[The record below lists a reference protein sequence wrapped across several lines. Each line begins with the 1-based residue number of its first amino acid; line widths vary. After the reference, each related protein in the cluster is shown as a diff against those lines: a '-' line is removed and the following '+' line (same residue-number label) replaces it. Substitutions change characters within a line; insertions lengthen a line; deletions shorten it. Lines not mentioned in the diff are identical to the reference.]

1 MSLRGNLGEF
11 SALETLQLIG
21 QQQKTGTLDV
31 RSGRRFRAFAF
42 AAGKLVALVPETERE
57 PEPLLTTL
65 TALGWIQ
72 ADRVRALQSSGAAAG
87 LESLR
92 PHCPVTGDLLEEVR
106 RTVLQGRLDDVLLWS
121 RGRFHFK
128 ADIVP
133 SSDWPPLPLE
143 EMLLESMRRLD
154 ETAELHAAGLRPETV
169 PQCDDAPVP
178 PPVLESPAYWIA
190 PALLPRCDG
199 RKNLRRIGA
208 ALALAE
214 YDILVTVQALER
226 LGRLRLRRRGPTGR
240 AVVEPLRLPHPA
252 APLHLALAVSAAI
265 ACGFGA
271 RALTARVTAPAA
283 AAIIEERARFEDERA
298 IRQLLDVYLRREG
311 GYPSTLGDLVRAGL
325 WPERFAGR
333 LELFQY
339 RPSSEKRGYALKGLT
354 RDG

>member
-21 QQQKTGTLDV
+21 QQQKTGTLEV

-42 AAGKLVALVPETERE
+42 AAGQLIALVPETERE
-57 PEPLLTTL
+57 PEPFLATL
-65 TALGWIQ
+65 TALGWIP
-72 ADRVRALQSSGAAAG
+72 ADRARVLQSSGAAAG

-92 PHCPVTGDLLEEVR
+92 PHCPVAGDLLEEVR
-106 RTVLQGRLDDVLLWS
+106 RTVLQGWLDEVLLWS
-121 RGRFHFK
+121 RGHFRFQP
-128 ADIVP
+128 DVVP

-199 RKNLRRIGA
+199 RRNLRRIGS

-226 LGRLRLRRRGPTGR
+226 LGRLRLRHHGPTGT
-240 AVVEPLRLPHPA
+240 AVAEPLRMPHPT
-252 APLHLALAVSAAI
+252 APLHLALAVGAAI

-271 RALTARVTAPAA
+271 RAVTAKVTGPAA
-283 AAIIEERARFEDERA
+283 AAVIERRARFEDERA
-298 IRQLLDVYLRREG
+298 VRQLLEVHLRRQG
-311 GYPSTLGDLVRAGL
+311 SYPPALGDLVREGL
-325 WPERFAGR
+325 WPERLAGR
-333 LELFQY
+333 LELLQY
-339 RPSSEKRGYALKGLT
+339 HRSADTRGYTLN
-354 RDG
+354 

>member
-21 QQQKTGTLDV
+21 QQQKTGTLEV

-42 AAGKLVALVPETERE
+42 VTGKLVALVPETERE
-57 PEPLLTTL
+57 PEPLLATL

-72 ADRVRALQSSGAAAG
+72 ADRARAVQSAGAAAG

-92 PHCPVTGDLLEEVR
+92 PHCPVAGDLLEEVR
-106 RTVLQGRLDDVLLWS
+106 RTVLQGRLDEVLLWS
-121 RGRFHFK
+121 RGRFRFQ
-128 ADIVP
+128 ADVVP

-154 ETAELHAAGLRPETV
+154 ETAELHASGLRPETV
-169 PQCDDAPVP
+169 PQCDDAPGP

-199 RKNLRRIGA
+199 RKSLRRIGA

-214 YDILVTVQALER
+214 YDILITVQALER
-226 LGRLRLRRRGPTGR
+226 LGRLRLRHRGPTG
-240 AVVEPLRLPHPA
+240 ASVVEPLRLPHPT

-271 RALTARVTAPAA
+271 RVVTAKVTGPAA
-283 AAIIEERARFEDERA
+283 TAVIEERARFDDERA
-298 IRQLLDVYLRREG
+298 VRHLLEVYHHRHGR
-311 GYPSTLGDLVRAGL
+311 YPSALVDLMGEGL

-339 RPSSEKRGYALKGLT
+339 HPSADTHGYWLN
-354 RDG
+354 

>member
-21 QQQKTGTLDV
+21 QQQKTGTLEV

-42 AAGKLVALVPETERE
+42 AAGRLVALVPETERE
-57 PEPLLTTL
+57 AEPLLATL

-72 ADRVRALQSSGAAAG
+72 ADRARALQSSGAAAG

-92 PHCPVTGDLLEEVR
+92 PHCPVAGDLLEEVR
-106 RTVLQGRLDDVLLWS
+106 RTVLQGRLDEVLLWS
-121 RGRFHFK
+121 RGRFRFQ
-128 ADIVP
+128 ADVVP

-169 PQCDDAPVP
+169 PRCDDAPVP
-178 PPVLESPAYWIA
+178 PPVLESPANWIA
-190 PALLPRCDG
+190 HALLPRCDG
-199 RKNLRRIGA
+199 RKNLRRLGS

-226 LGRLRLRRRGPTGR
+226 LGRLRLRHHGPTGTPV
-240 AVVEPLRLPHPA
+240 AEPLRLPQAA

-265 ACGFGA
+265 ACGFVA
-271 RALTARVTAPAA
+271 RAFTATVTGPAA
-283 AAIIEERARFEDERA
+283 TAVIEERARFEDERA
-298 IRQLLDVYLRREG
+298 VRQLLEVYLRREG
-311 GYPSTLGDLVRAGL
+311 NYPSALGDLVNEGV
-325 WPERFAGR
+325 WPARFAGR
-333 LELFQY
+333 LERFHY
-339 RPSSEKRGYALKGLT
+339 RPSPGRREYVLKDSARHG
-354 RDG
+354 

>member
-21 QQQKTGTLDV
+21 QQQKTGTLEV

-42 AAGKLVALVPETERE
+42 AAGKLVTVVPETERE
-57 PEPLLTTL
+57 PDPLLATL
-65 TALGWIQ
+65 TALGWLP
-72 ADRVRALQSSGAAAG
+72 ADRARTLQTSGAASG

-92 PHCPVTGDLLEEVR
+92 PHCPVAGDLLEEVR
-106 RTVLQGRLDDVLLWS
+106 RTVLQGRLDEVLLWS
-121 RGRFHFK
+121 RGRFRFN
-128 ADIVP
+128 ADVVP
-133 SSDWPPLPLE
+133 ASDWPQLPLE

-199 RKNLRRIGA
+199 RKNLRRLGT

-226 LGRLRLRRRGPTGR
+226 LGRLRLRHRGPTG
-240 AVVEPLRLPHPA
+240 ASVIEPLRLPHPA

-271 RALTARVTAPAA
+271 RAVTAKVTGPAA
-283 AAIIEERARFEDERA
+283 TAVFQERARFDDERA
-298 IRQLLDVYLRREG
+298 VRHLLEVYRHRHGTYPAALADLIRD
-311 GYPSTLGDLVRAGL
+311 GL
-325 WPERFAGR
+325 WPEGSAGR
-333 LELFQY
+333 LGVFQY
-339 RPSSEKRGYALKGLT
+339 RASADATGYALN
-354 RDG
+354 

>member
-21 QQQKTGTLDV
+21 QQQKTGTLEV

-42 AAGKLVALVPETERE
+42 TAGQLVALVPETERE
-57 PEPLLTTL
+57 PEPLLATL
-65 TALGWIQ
+65 AALGWIQ
-72 ADRVRALQSSGAAAG
+72 ADRARALQSSGAAAG

-92 PHCPVTGDLLEEVR
+92 PHCPVAGDLIEEVR

-121 RGRFHFK
+121 RGRFLFK
-128 ADIVP
+128 ADVVP

-178 PPVLESPAYWIA
+178 PPVLESPANWIA

-199 RKNLRRIGA
+199 RKNLRRIGSS
-208 ALALAE
+208 LALAE
-214 YDILVTVQALER
+214 YEILVTVQALER
-226 LGRLRLRRRGPTGR
+226 LGRLRLRRHGPAGTT
-240 AVVEPLRLPHPA
+240 VVEPLRLPHPT

-271 RALTARVTAPAA
+271 RAVTANVIGPAA
-283 AAIIEERARFEDERA
+283 TAVIEERARFEDERA
-298 IRQLLDVYLRREG
+298 VRQLLEVFLRRQG
-311 GYPSTLGDLVRAGL
+311 SYPSVLEDLVREGV
-325 WPERFAGR
+325 WPERFAAR
-333 LELFQY
+333 LSLFEY
-339 RPSSEKRGYALKGLT
+339 RPSADGLGYVLERSSRHG
-354 RDG
+354 